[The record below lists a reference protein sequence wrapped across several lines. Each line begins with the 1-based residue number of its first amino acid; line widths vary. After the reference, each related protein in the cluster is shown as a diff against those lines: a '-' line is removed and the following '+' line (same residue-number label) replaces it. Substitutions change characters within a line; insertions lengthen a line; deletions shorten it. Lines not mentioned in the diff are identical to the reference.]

1 MYSFLQKKILAAFL
15 LIIDNEL
22 LSIYRLIIGDGI
34 NKSSTQLETN
44 EVCSQRNTV
53 GRLSFKV
60 IFPLASCSVV
70 KKSSPMKNMRA
81 RSCRKRKY
89 SLGNDIVSNWR
100 RPICCISSDF
110 R

>member
-1 MYSFLQKKILAAFL
+1 MVSINLQHNLKRMRCDASEI
-15 LIIDNEL
+15 
-22 LSIYRLIIGDGI
+22 
-34 NKSSTQLETN
+34 QW
-44 EVCSQRNTV
+44 
-53 GRLSFKV
+53 GRFSFKV

-100 RPICCISSDF
+100 RPVSCIPSDF
-110 R
+110 KVM